1 MLLGHL
7 GVALGAK
14 RWGQDVSLGTLVL
27 AAFWADLLW
36 PILVFAGVERV
47 GIEPGITAFN
57 DVAFLHY
64 PWSHSL
70 LLVIFSG
77 VALGG
82 IYYGYGE
89 RARGAVLVGA
99 VVASHWFLDF
109 LVHVP
114 DLPLWPGGPVVGLG
128 LWNSLPAT
136 LLLEFGILAVGLTLY
151 LRLTT
156 GTDPVGEWG
165 PWAIAALLAVVFLAS
180 SFGPTPGD
188 GSVVA
193 ASALALWVLVPL
205 AHWIDAH
212 RVVGKPAHVRFT

>member
-14 RWGQDVSLGTLVL
+14 RWGEDVSLGTLVL
-27 AAFWADLLW
+27 AAFWADLVW
-36 PILVFAGVERV
+36 PLFVFAGIERV
-47 GIEPGITAFN
+47 AVDPGITAFN
-57 DVAFLHY
+57 DVAFLHF
-64 PWSHSL
+64 PWSHSFL
-70 LLVIFSG
+70 LALFWG
-77 VALGG
+77 AALGG
-82 IYYGYGE
+82 VYYGW
-89 RARGAVLVGA
+89 RQHARGAVLVGA
-99 VVASHWFLDF
+99 LVVSHWLLDL

-114 DLPLWPGGPVVGLG
+114 DLPLWPGGPVVGVG

-136 LLLEFGILAVGLTLY
+136 LALEFGLLAVGLALY

-156 GTDPVGEWG
+156 GTDRVGEWG
-165 PWAIAALLAVVFLAS
+165 PWALAGLLAVVFLAS

-188 GSVVA
+188 ATTVV

-205 AHWIDAH
+205 AHWIDDH